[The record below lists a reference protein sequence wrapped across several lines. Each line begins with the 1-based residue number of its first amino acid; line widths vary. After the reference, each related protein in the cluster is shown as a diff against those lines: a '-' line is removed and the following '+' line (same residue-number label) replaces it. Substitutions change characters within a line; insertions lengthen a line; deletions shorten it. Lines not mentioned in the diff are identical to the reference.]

1 MKSSLLGTSARQKL
15 LKHRLEAYQAK
26 VVAGDNQN
34 DTTDL
39 LAQISGQIAD
49 LNQPNMATTS
59 KPHHQTENEKA
70 ASIKTQKERMLEQIY
85 RA

>member
-49 LNQPNMATTS
+49 LNPPNMATS
-59 KPHHQTENEKA
+59 KQHHQPENEKA
-70 ASIKTQKERMLEQIY
+70 ASKKTQKERMLEQIY

>member
-49 LNQPNMATTS
+49 LNPPNMAT
-59 KPHHQTENEKA
+59 KPHHHPENEKA
-70 ASIKTQKERMLEQIY
+70 ASKKTQKERMLEQIY

>member
-49 LNQPNMATTS
+49 LNPPNMATT
-59 KPHHQTENEKA
+59 KPHHPENEKA
-70 ASIKTQKERMLEQIY
+70 ASKKTQKERMLEQIY